1 LVKYTLWCL
10 IDDLDL
16 ILTEGDKLNKSFNTN
31 NYLSAHDLS
40 LTIELG
46 GFSSTVNFR
55 ELREVTLVQDF
66 NCFSNC
72 GRIEIKSL
80 VSFFNLF
87 KSLLKAIAIAFV
99 P

>member
-46 GFSSTVNFR
+46 GFSSTVIFR
-55 ELREVTLVQDF
+55 ELLDCEVTLY
-66 NCFSNC
+66 
-72 GRIEIKSL
+72 RISIVSL
-80 VSFFNLF
+80 IVEELKLNHLFLSLIFLNLY
-87 KSLLKAIAIAFV
+87 
-99 P
+99 